1 MDKLVDSDFQR
12 DIAETQAEKSMESIF
27 QNKETLVSILRKE
40 AWFEV
45 LSVLRKKSRSLT
57 Y

>member
-12 DIAETQAEKSMESIF
+12 DIAKTQAEKFMESIF

-45 LSVLRKKSRSLT
+45 LSVLRKKSCSLI